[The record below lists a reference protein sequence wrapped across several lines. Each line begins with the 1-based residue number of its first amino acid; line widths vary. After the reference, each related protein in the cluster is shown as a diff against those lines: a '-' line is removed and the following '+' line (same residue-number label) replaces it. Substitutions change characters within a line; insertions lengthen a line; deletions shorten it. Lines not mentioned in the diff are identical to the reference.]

1 MSAQPFAFIYYI
13 FNMTRNE
20 KGASL
25 VELLTATAIFLAII
39 LPLSSYY
46 ISSISLYDQ
55 TRVETD
61 LQNETDFLLS
71 TILNTVQDASYF
83 ELDGNTTDVDSDLLS
98 IFSHDLAG
106 QNLLPVSEKASV
118 HPGIKRY
125 NLQRQYYK
133 ADAQADDIQKTIL
146 TRISYGFNVSDKND
160 VQKSFEYNSS
170 SYLANGIFALDEE
183 KQVLTVY
190 LLVAPRGNGTIQ
202 NGQKSAFL
210 NVAEVL
216 NELDRLRSERVPD
229 DKAPLHFIR
238 IIKTSFAVTNLKRG

>member
-125 NLQRQYYK
+125 NLQREYYK
-133 ADAQADDIQKTIL
+133 ADDQADDIQKTIL

-210 NVAEVL
+210 NESEVL
-216 NELDRLRSERVPD
+216 NELNRLRSERAPD